1 MSIILIFRR
10 STNMNHIIKRY
21 FFFILG
27 LIINSFGVAFITKSA
42 LGTSQI
48 SSIPYVLSLQFANLT
63 FGTTTFIINMIFIVL
78 QILILRKDF
87 APIQFLQI
95 GANLLFSVFID
106 ISMGFLSWM
115 NPEGMVLR
123 LLSLLLGCVILA
135 FGISVEVAPD
145 VIVVPGEGI
154 VRALSRATHQ
164 EFGRVKICFDVT
176 LIILATILSFL
187 FFHILKGVGLGT
199 VVSAV
204 AVGPIISWIHKYVP
218 LIDRIPSR

>member
-1 MSIILIFRR
+1 
-10 STNMNHIIKRY
+10 
-21 FFFILG
+21 
-27 LIINSFGVAFITKSA
+27 
-42 LGTSQI
+42 
-48 SSIPYVLSLQFANLT
+48 
-63 FGTTTFIINMIFIVL
+63 MIFIVL

-106 ISMGFLSWM
+106 ISMRFLSWM

-135 FGISVEVAPD
+135 
-145 VIVVPGEGI
+145 PGEGI
-154 VRALSRATHQ
+154 VRALARATHQ

-187 FFHILKGVGLGT
+187 FFHTLKGVGLGT

-218 LIDRIPSR
+218 VIDRIPSR

>member
-1 MSIILIFRR
+1 
-10 STNMNHIIKRY
+10 MNNLIKRY

-48 SSIPYVLSLQFANLT
+48 SSIPYVLSLQFTQLS
-63 FGTTTFIINMIFIVL
+63 FGATTFIINMIFIVL

-87 APIQFLQI
+87 APVQFLQI

-106 ISMGFLSWM
+106 ISMGLLFWM
-115 NPEGMVLR
+115 NPEGMILR
-123 LLSLLLGCVILA
+123 LFSLLLGCVILA
-135 FGISVEVAPD
+135 FGISVEVAPN

-176 LIILATILSFL
+176 LIILATILSLL
-187 FFHILKGVGLGT
+187 FFHTLKGVGLGT

-204 AVGPIISWIHKYVP
+204 AVGPIISFIHKHVP
-218 LIDRIPSR
+218 VIDRIPSR